1 MKNLPTIQ
9 SIQSK
14 PWLLPMFFLLLVAP
28 FALQYHFFF
37 PDEMYYLDGAIFMQ
51 QNHDYLTPT
60 THSGELRFNKPILSY
75 YLVLLGHK
83 LFGIKAFSS
92 RFFFLLAGALTV
104 LLAYCIGK
112 TISNNKHTASLS
124 AMIAASHPI
133 LILSSTRSIPDIL
146 LALFVT
152 LSALGV
158 AGLIRFGNKAPTK
171 YLWFFYLG
179 LAFAFEVKGLPAAAL
194 GGLAFVFLLVSP
206 AEKISIKKLLHWPSL
221 LITIILAFWWFA
233 VMYSLH
239 GNLFIEGFMEDQVGV
254 RFRTFAL
261 RFLSQF
267 VLAVLMMAGFFLPW
281 VLLLI
286 TKKKNTKTNESID
299 RTKKS
304 YSIFVLIWTAS
315 ILLMSALVTKLYDRY
330 LLPVVPIAAVWFA
343 IQLSGT
349 RFEKRPGM
357 KHIVFFLVL
366 VNSIILLLSLIM
378 LIRLNGSL
386 GAWLTFAASLVL
398 LSLLVYIRNNYEL
411 KALQLT
417 GLILLIPFSFTIATS
432 FISFPGYHQQAKKFV
447 ELHQPDQ
454 GKTIAFI
461 GDQYHGS
468 RIRLGLGKAYRMTT
482 YAKGFS
488 LEDFEKYQYYI
499 GDKQFTSM
507 IPEQGY
513 RIVPMVKTWDRIPAN
528 GLFQGLVKGSFS
540 EQFEANAIEYFWIEK
555 TSK

>member
-1 MKNLPTIQ
+1 
-9 SIQSK
+9 
-14 PWLLPMFFLLLVAP
+14 MFFLLLVAP

-83 LFGIKAFSS
+83 LFGINAFSS

-286 TKKKNTKTNESID
+286 PK
-299 RTKKS
+299 
-304 YSIFVLIWTAS
+304 
-315 ILLMSALVTKLYDRY
+315 
-330 LLPVVPIAAVWFA
+330 
-343 IQLSGT
+343 
-349 RFEKRPGM
+349 
-357 KHIVFFLVL
+357 
-366 VNSIILLLSLIM
+366 
-378 LIRLNGSL
+378 
-386 GAWLTFAASLVL
+386 
-398 LSLLVYIRNNYEL
+398 
-411 KALQLT
+411 
-417 GLILLIPFSFTIATS
+417 
-432 FISFPGYHQQAKKFV
+432 
-447 ELHQPDQ
+447 
-454 GKTIAFI
+454 
-461 GDQYHGS
+461 
-468 RIRLGLGKAYRMTT
+468 
-482 YAKGFS
+482 
-488 LEDFEKYQYYI
+488 
-499 GDKQFTSM
+499 
-507 IPEQGY
+507 
-513 RIVPMVKTWDRIPAN
+513 
-528 GLFQGLVKGSFS
+528 
-540 EQFEANAIEYFWIEK
+540 
-555 TSK
+555 